1 MMWIVRFVTRGA
13 RPHGVAAR
21 RLRLPWPRQDRQ
33 TVTAE
38 GDDKRGEL
46 VALCRDDHEIAERTL
61 ASDAIVEG
69 AAYLW
74 RSCQIAEA
82 LKFLTA
88 FNEWSG
94 GWSQR
99 HRR

>member
-1 MMWIVRFVTRGA
+1 MESPHVAFVSPGHGRIV
-13 RPHGVAAR
+13 
-21 RLRLPWPRQDRQ
+21 Q

-88 FNEWSG
+88 FDEWSG
-94 GWSQR
+94 GWSQAPPQIGIDPSVQT
-99 HRR
+99 HPPPH